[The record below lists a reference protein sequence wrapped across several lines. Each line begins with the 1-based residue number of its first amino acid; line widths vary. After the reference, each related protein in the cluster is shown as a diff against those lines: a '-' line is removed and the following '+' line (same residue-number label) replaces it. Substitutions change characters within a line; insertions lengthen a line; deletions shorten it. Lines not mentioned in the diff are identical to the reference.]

1 MTGEGRD
8 VEPLTAEDE
17 QRLRAAVDRTSIDD
31 DDWLAGTYTRSM
43 VRRLLATLDAERR
56 MADTEVAALREYVA
70 AHPESRPDPG
80 ERVIAPIEVKALDYA
95 LRYST
100 IEHDY
105 GCASITGYALGPC
118 SCPAKGWRDMA
129 HIAIKRL
136 SEGLRK
142 PSGDYKEERRG

>member
-1 MTGEGRD
+1 MT
-8 VEPLTAEDE
+8 EPNPSTDSPLSAEE
-17 QRLRAAVDRTSIDD
+17 EAQVRQR
-31 DDWLAGTYTRSM
+31 
-43 VRRLLATLDAERR
+43 RRIGAHTVPRVWATLDAAR
-56 MADTEVAALREYVA
+56 A